1 MLESYGSRDGVALAR
16 EQTPGSVEEQRGT
29 VSRPAVSRGAKA
41 NREVSTD
48 GVGTTGPAPAKREKI
63 LTFAVVELVY
73 YTSGGG
79 NAEGEA
85 TAGPLRGTRTSLLK
99 TKTKTSCRVPKVG
112 AACYVAGLLPR
123 FSLSIESASAALS
136 SSCPGG
142 DAEPSDVPGLITPVW
157 GLLLRADG
165 RAK

>member
-48 GVGTTGPAPAKREKI
+48 GVGTTGPAPAKREKT
-63 LTFAVVELVY
+63 LTFAVVGPVY

-85 TAGPLRGTRTSLLK
+85 TAEPLRG
-99 TKTKTSCRVPKVG
+99 TSCRVPKVG
-112 AACYVAGLLPR
+112 AARYVAGLLPR
-123 FSLSIESASAALS
+123 FSLSIEPASAALS

-165 RAK
+165 KAK